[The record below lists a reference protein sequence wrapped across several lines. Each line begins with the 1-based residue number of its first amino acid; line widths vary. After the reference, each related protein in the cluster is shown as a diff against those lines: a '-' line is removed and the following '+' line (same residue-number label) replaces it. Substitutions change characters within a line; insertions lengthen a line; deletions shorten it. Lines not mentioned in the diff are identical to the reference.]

1 MEKEN
6 IIIISQTNEV
16 TMNDDNV
23 LPIVGCIKGI
33 DFSPYFLD

>member
-23 LPIVGCIKGI
+23 LPIVGCIQGI
-33 DFSPYFLD
+33 DLLPYFLD